1 MTKSPDDTKFL
12 APFRA
17 RSRLRL
23 RARITIAFAI
33 GALLLS
39 AILVATTYT
48 LVRQNLLRERE
59 SAAVNQAYT
68 NARTLA
74 NRLNTQGIDVQQV
87 INTALQLP
95 KGSQA
100 LAVFGSKSA
109 ASSLSI
115 SEKDL
120 PSLLRNTLQQG
131 KPATQRFVAHG
142 KMYLA
147 IGVPL
152 SSVNATYFE
161 IESLTELE
169 DTLRS
174 ISVALL
180 GAAALTTIAGIVLGV
195 WAGRGTLRPLKAVG
209 DAAESIASGNLNTR
223 LVTVGDKDIARLT
236 SSFNDMAAALQNRVE
251 RDARFASDVSHEL
264 RSPLMTLSASISV
277 LEGRRDELS
286 EKASQALDLLVGDV
300 ERFKNLVEDLLEI
313 SRFDAGAVRLQL
325 DDVIISELVGY
336 AARTNGAVAVP
347 VIVGEGVEE
356 VIVRADKRRL
366 VRALSNLIDN
376 ARKYGGGAT
385 DITIALEKS
394 SVSISVNDSGPGV
407 PDDDKEIIFERF
419 NRGVN
424 SNRRGGTRGD
434 GVGLGL
440 ALVNEHVRLHGGRVW
455 VQDRPDGR
463 PGASFVVEL
472 PAMSARAARRFRD
485 SEDHEDLSDV
495 PT

>member
-1 MTKSPDDTKFL
+1 M
-12 APFRA
+12 
-17 RSRLRL
+17 
-23 RARITIAFAI
+23 AFAI

-59 SAAVNQAYT
+59 SAAVNQAYN
-68 NARTLA
+68 NARILIG
-74 NRLNTQGIDVQQV
+74 RINTQGIDVQQV
-87 INTALQLP
+87 INNALQLP

-109 ASSLSI
+109 ASSLTI
-115 SEKDL
+115 TENDL
-120 PSLLRNTLQQG
+120 PATLRTLLQQG
-131 KPATQRFVAHG
+131 KPATQRFVAKG

-152 SSVNATYFE
+152 PQANATYFE
-161 IESLTELE
+161 VESLSELE
-169 DTLRS
+169 ATLRS

-180 GAAALTTIAGIVLGV
+180 GAAALTTIAGVMLGV

-223 LVTVGDKDIARLT
+223 LETVGDKDIARLT
-236 SSFNDMAAALQNRVE
+236 SSFNDMATALQNRVE

-286 EKASQALDLLVGDV
+286 EKSSQALDLLVGDV

-325 DDVIISELVGY
+325 DDVKIPELVGY
-336 AARTNGAVAVP
+336 AARTNGPVAVP
-347 VIVGEGVEE
+347 VIVGEGVNEL
-356 VIVRADKRRL
+356 IVRADKRRL

-385 DITIALEKS
+385 DITLECDKNM
-394 SVSISVNDSGPGV
+394 VRIMVNDAGPGV
-407 PDDDKEIIFERF
+407 PDADKDIIFERF

-455 VQDRPDGR
+455 VQNRRDGTT
-463 PGASFVVEL
+463 GACFVVEL
-472 PAMSARAARRFRD
+472 PALTNRAARRLRD
-485 SEDHEDLSDV
+485 ESDTEDLSEV
-495 PT
+495 TT